1 VELGAGGF
9 VPQTDGPASGFSKDA
24 TRKELDMSTA
34 ISTHRETPM
43 NELAA
48 SGDQAVKT
56 GMLPD
61 HIKTGW
67 QFAVIAATGHELG
80 MQPMRAIRSLA
91 MVKGKVVESADSQLA
106 RFKAAGGRSQ
116 FEVLDES
123 KAVLHLIHPNGDKH
137 TETFSLEDAKR
148 AGLSSNSNY
157 SKFPKAML
165 RSRAITAGL
174 KSIGWEGAVGAY
186 DPDELRSEEFPEP
199 TQALRA
205 THPETPAAV
214 DRAHGPAKATQ
225 VVAQPPALTVSP
237 AAPPSPVENV
247 RLAVSRASTLDALD
261 TLRKRLDQRLGEG
274 VFSAAQHDELVKLM
288 HYRAEMLIGDSDSEH
303 FDAAEVAAEAR
314 A

>member
-1 VELGAGGF
+1 
-9 VPQTDGPASGFSKDA
+9 
-24 TRKELDMSTA
+24 MSTA

-48 SGDQAVKT
+48 NGDQAVKT

-116 FEVLDES
+116 FEVLDET

-137 TETFSLEDAKR
+137 TESFTIEDAKR

-174 KSIGWEGAVGAY
+174 KSVGWEGAVGAY
-186 DPDELRSEEFPEP
+186 DPDELRSEEFPERTYEAAREP
-199 TQALRA
+199 AMIRPQGQPARPLTKSVKDAGNGITVAHVERFEPQATAVAAA
-205 THPETPAAV
+205 TPGDME
-214 DRAHGPAKATQ
+214 R
-225 VVAQPPALTVSP
+225 S
-237 AAPPSPVENV
+237 
-247 RLAVSRASTLDALD
+247 RLAVNKAANAAALERMQTVTEERLKSGFYTPAQADELLNLINGKLDWLSSEPED
-261 TLRKRLDQRLGEG
+261 RGTDFPHE
-274 VFSAAQHDELVKLM
+274 AAQH
-288 HYRAEMLIGDSDSEH
+288 
-303 FDAAEVAAEAR
+303 EVTT
-314 A
+314 

>member
-1 VELGAGGF
+1 
-9 VPQTDGPASGFSKDA
+9 
-24 TRKELDMSTA
+24 
-34 ISTHRETPM
+34 M

-48 SGDQAVKT
+48 NGDQAVKT

-116 FEVLDES
+116 FEVLDET

-137 TETFSLEDAKR
+137 TESFTIEDAKR

-174 KSIGWEGAVGAY
+174 KSVGWEGAVGAY
-186 DPDELRSEEFPEP
+186 DPDELRSEEFPERTYEAAREP
-199 TQALRA
+199 AMIRPQGQPARPLTKSVKDAGNGITVAHVERFEPQATAVAAA
-205 THPETPAAV
+205 TPGDME
-214 DRAHGPAKATQ
+214 R
-225 VVAQPPALTVSP
+225 S
-237 AAPPSPVENV
+237 
-247 RLAVSRASTLDALD
+247 RLAVNKAANAAALERMQTVTEERLKSGFYTPAQADELLNLINGKLDWLSSEPED
-261 TLRKRLDQRLGEG
+261 RGTDFPHE
-274 VFSAAQHDELVKLM
+274 AAQH
-288 HYRAEMLIGDSDSEH
+288 
-303 FDAAEVAAEAR
+303 EVTT
-314 A
+314 

>member
-1 VELGAGGF
+1 MTTE
-9 VPQTDGPASGFSKDA
+9 
-24 TRKELDMSTA
+24 
-34 ISTHRETPM
+34 ISTQRVVPM
-43 NELAA
+43 TELAA
-48 SGDQAVKT
+48 NGDQAVKT

-123 KAVLHLIHPNGDKH
+123 KAVLHLVHPNGDKH

-199 TQALRA
+199 VREPLNKSVNAGSGIVV
-205 THPETPAAV
+205 HHVESFEPPE
-214 DRAHGPAKATQ
+214 KATPEPS
-225 VVAQPPALTVSP
+225 VYEKAMASIVRAKNIDRLDEIRRKVA
-237 AAPPSPVENV
+237 E
-247 RLAVSRASTLDALD
+247 RLADKSLT
-261 TLRKRLDQRLGEG
+261 KWE
-274 VFSAAQHDELVKLM
+274 HDELAKACLDK
-288 HYRAEMLIGDSDSEH
+288 AEGLDNGTAPFDST
-303 FDAAEVAAEAR
+303 EVAAEAQAR
-314 A
+314 

>member
-1 VELGAGGF
+1 
-9 VPQTDGPASGFSKDA
+9 
-24 TRKELDMSTA
+24 MSTE
-34 ISTHRETPM
+34 ISTQRVVPM

-48 SGDQAVKT
+48 NGEQAVKT

-116 FEVLDES
+116 FEVLDET
-123 KAVLHLIHPNGDKH
+123 KAVLHLVHPNGDKH
-137 TETFSLEDAKR
+137 TETFTLEDAKR
-148 AGLSSNSNY
+148 AGLASNSNY

-186 DPDELRSEEFPEP
+186 DPDELRSEEFPETP
-199 TQALRA
+199 RQPVEMRPKFVAERIVPLK
-205 THPETPAAV
+205 TPAPVAAEFSAV
-214 DRAHGPAKATQ
+214 EKA
-225 VVAQPPALTVSP
+225 
-237 AAPPSPVENV
+237 
-247 RLAVSRASTLDALD
+247 RLAVSRAATLERCDAL
-261 TLRKRLDQRLGEG
+261 RKTTAERLADGTFTQAE
-274 VFSAAQHDELVKLM
+274 HDEIAGLLVTK
-288 HYRAEMLIGDSDSEH
+288 AEMLIGSEVP
-303 FDAAEVAAEAR
+303 A
-314 A
+314 

>member
-1 VELGAGGF
+1 
-9 VPQTDGPASGFSKDA
+9 
-24 TRKELDMSTA
+24 MSTA

-48 SGDQAVKT
+48 NGDQAVKT

-116 FEVLDES
+116 FEVLDET

-137 TETFSLEDAKR
+137 TESFTIEDAKR

-174 KSIGWEGAVGAY
+174 KSVGWEGAVGAY
-186 DPDELRSEEFPEP
+186 DPDELRSEEFPERTYEAAREP
-199 TQALRA
+199 AMIRPQGQPARPVTKSVKEVA
-205 THPETPAAV
+205 TGITVAHV
-214 DRAHGPAKATQ
+214 DRFEQQATA
-225 VVAQPPALTVSP
+225 VA
-237 AAPPSPVENV
+237 AATPGDMERS
-247 RLAVSRASTLDALD
+247 RLAVNKAANAAALERMQ
-261 TLRKRLDQRLGEG
+261 TVTEERLKSG
-274 VFSAAQHDELVKLM
+274 FYSPAQADELLNLINGKLDW
-288 HYRAEMLIGDSDSEH
+288 LSSEPE
-303 FDAAEVAAEAR
+303 DRGTDLPGQAAMYEVPA
-314 A
+314 

>member
-1 VELGAGGF
+1 
-9 VPQTDGPASGFSKDA
+9 
-24 TRKELDMSTA
+24 MSTA

-48 SGDQAVKT
+48 NGDQAVKT

-116 FEVLDES
+116 FEVLDET

-137 TETFSLEDAKR
+137 TESFTIEDAKR

-174 KSIGWEGAVGAY
+174 KSVGWEGAVGAY
-186 DPDELRSEEFPEP
+186 DPDELRSEEFPER
-199 TQALRA
+199 TY
-205 THPETPAAV
+205 E
-214 DRAHGPAKATQ
+214 PAKESAMVRPAGQ
-225 VVAQPPALTVSP
+225 PAQITVSHP
-237 AAPPSPVENV
+237 KTFQQPTGEEACEKA
-247 RLAVSRASTLDALD
+247 RLAVSRATTLKDCD
-261 TLRKRLDQRLGEG
+261 TIRRLVKQRQEEG
-274 VFSAAQHDELVKLM
+274 VFTTEQHDELVQLLHHK
-288 HYRAEMLIGDSDSEH
+288 AEILIGADSETD
-303 FDAAEVAAEAR
+303 FPAEAAEHEVNA
-314 A
+314 

>member
-1 VELGAGGF
+1 
-9 VPQTDGPASGFSKDA
+9 
-24 TRKELDMSTA
+24 MSTA

-48 SGDQAVKT
+48 NGDQAVKT

-116 FEVLDES
+116 FEVLDET

-137 TETFSLEDAKR
+137 TESFTIEDAKR

-174 KSIGWEGAVGAY
+174 KSVGWEGAVGAY
-186 DPDELRSEEFPEP
+186 DPDELRSEEFPERTYEP
-199 TQALRA
+199 AREPAREPVVVRPKFEA
-205 THPETPAAV
+205 TAVATATP
-214 DRAHGPAKATQ
+214 DDMER
-225 VVAQPPALTVSP
+225 S
-237 AAPPSPVENV
+237 
-247 RLAVSRASTLDALD
+247 RLAVSKAAKVGDLERMQSVTE
-261 TLRKRLDQRLGEG
+261 QRLKTGFYTPAQADELLNLING
-274 VFSAAQHDELVKLM
+274 KLDILTSEPEDAGQEFPHEAAQH
-288 HYRAEMLIGDSDSEH
+288 
-303 FDAAEVAAEAR
+303 EVTA
-314 A
+314 

>member
-1 VELGAGGF
+1 
-9 VPQTDGPASGFSKDA
+9 
-24 TRKELDMSTA
+24 MSTE
-34 ISTHRETPM
+34 ISTQRAVPM

-48 SGDQAVKT
+48 NGDQAVKT

-123 KAVLHLIHPNGDKH
+123 KAVLHLVHPNGDKH

-186 DPDELRSEEFPEP
+186 DPDEIRSDEFPEP
-199 TQALRA
+199 TNAVRVTQPEPPLATKASVYATAMQTIVRA
-205 THPETPAAV
+205 KTL
-214 DRAHGPAKATQ
+214 DRLDDIRRKVAERLADKSLTKWEADELAKAC
-225 VVAQPPALTVSP
+225 
-237 AAPPSPVENV
+237 
-247 RLAVSRASTLDALD
+247 LDKAEALD
-261 TLRKRLDQRLGEG
+261 NGT
-274 VFSAAQHDELVKLM
+274 
-288 HYRAEMLIGDSDSEH
+288 EH
-303 FDAAEVAAEAR
+303 FDAQEVAAEAQAR
-314 A
+314 

>member
-1 VELGAGGF
+1 M
-9 VPQTDGPASGFSKDA
+9 A
-24 TRKELDMSTA
+24 TE
-34 ISTHRETPM
+34 ISTQRATSM
-43 NELAA
+43 NELACN
-48 SGDQAVKT
+48 GEHAVKT

-137 TETFSLEDAKR
+137 TETFTLEDAKR
-148 AGLSSNSNY
+148 AGLASNSNY

-186 DPDELRSEEFPEP
+186 DPDELKSEEFPAVEP
-199 TQALRA
+199 AREPVQVRPKFHT
-205 THPETPAAV
+205 PEVRTTPADV
-214 DRAHGPAKATQ
+214 SPLTTERIEDDPVAKA
-225 VVAQPPALTVSP
+225 
-237 AAPPSPVENV
+237 
-247 RLAVSRASTLDALD
+247 RLSISNAKTIDRLD
-261 TLRKRLDQRLGEG
+261 TIRRTIAERVTEG
-274 VFSAAQHDELVKLM
+274 VFTAEQGGELARLAMVKAEILAAGE
-288 HYRAEMLIGDSDSEH
+288 
-303 FDAAEVAAEAR
+303 EVTA
-314 A
+314 

>member
-1 VELGAGGF
+1 
-9 VPQTDGPASGFSKDA
+9 
-24 TRKELDMSTA
+24 MSTE
-34 ISTHRETPM
+34 ISTQRVVPM

-48 SGDQAVKT
+48 NGEQAVKT

-116 FEVLDES
+116 FEVLDET
-123 KAVLHLIHPNGDKH
+123 KAVLHLVHPNGDKH
-137 TETFSLEDAKR
+137 TETFTLEDAKR
-148 AGLSSNSNY
+148 AGLASNSNY

-186 DPDELRSEEFPEP
+186 DPDELRSEEFPETP
-199 TQALRA
+199 RQPVVVRPKFDDAEPRPARIVLSPKVNAEPQRTRA
-205 THPETPAAV
+205 EA
-214 DRAHGPAKATQ
+214 G
-225 VVAQPPALTVSP
+225 
-237 AAPPSPVENV
+237 
-247 RLAVSRASTLDALD
+247 RLAISAAKTIEACESLRSKLD
-261 TLRKRLDQRLGEG
+261 TYHDASEITDDE
-274 VFSAAQHDELVKLM
+274 FSELTKLLM
-288 HYRAEMLIGDSDSEH
+288 GKVEILMSQE
-303 FDAAEVAAEAR
+303 EVTA
-314 A
+314 

>member
-1 VELGAGGF
+1 MTREGIAPAMQDAEPGF
-9 VPQTDGPASGFSKDA
+9 HIA
-24 TRKELDMSTA
+24 TKGTRTMSTE
-34 ISTHRETPM
+34 ISTQRAVSM
-43 NELAA
+43 NELA
-48 SGDQAVKT
+48 SNGEHAVKT

-123 KAVLHLIHPNGDKH
+123 RAVLHLVHPNGDKH
-137 TETFSLEDAKR
+137 TENFTIEDAKR
-148 AGLSSNSNY
+148 AGLASNSNY

-186 DPDELRSEEFPEP
+186 DPDEIKSEEFPTPAVTHPEQANAQTAKAEDMVKARKAIAAAKSVERLRQHHATVSERLDAGFYTP
-199 TQALRA
+199 TQA
-205 THPETPAAV
+205 
-214 DRAHGPAKATQ
+214 
-225 VVAQPPALTVSP
+225 S
-237 AAPPSPVENV
+237 
-247 RLAVSRASTLDALD
+247 
-261 TLRKRLDQRLGEG
+261 
-274 VFSAAQHDELVKLM
+274 ELVDLIDTRMELM
-288 HYRAEMLIGDSDSEH
+288 TPRGDAYEGPDVEH
-303 FDAAEVAAEAR
+303 FDAAEIEAEAR
-314 A
+314 S

>member
-1 VELGAGGF
+1 M
-9 VPQTDGPASGFSKDA
+9 T
-24 TRKELDMSTA
+24 TA

-48 SGDQAVKT
+48 NGDQAVKT

-116 FEVLDES
+116 FEVLDET

-137 TETFSLEDAKR
+137 TESFTIEDAKR

-174 KSIGWEGAVGAY
+174 KSVGWEGAVGAY
-186 DPDELRSEEFPEP
+186 DPDELRSEEFPERTYEAAREP
-199 TQALRA
+199 AMIRPQGQPARPLTKSVKDAGNGITVAHVERFEPQATAVAAA
-205 THPETPAAV
+205 TPGDME
-214 DRAHGPAKATQ
+214 R
-225 VVAQPPALTVSP
+225 S
-237 AAPPSPVENV
+237 
-247 RLAVSRASTLDALD
+247 RLAVNKAANAAALERMQTVTEERLKSGFYTPAQADELLNLINGKLDWLSSEPED
-261 TLRKRLDQRLGEG
+261 RGTDFPHE
-274 VFSAAQHDELVKLM
+274 AAQH
-288 HYRAEMLIGDSDSEH
+288 
-303 FDAAEVAAEAR
+303 EVTT
-314 A
+314 